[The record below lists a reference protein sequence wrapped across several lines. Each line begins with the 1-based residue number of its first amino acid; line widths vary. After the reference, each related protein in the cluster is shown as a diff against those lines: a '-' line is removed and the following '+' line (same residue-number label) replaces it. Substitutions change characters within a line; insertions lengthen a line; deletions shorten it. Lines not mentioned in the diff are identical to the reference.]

1 MFTVYIIYSDSHSV
15 KYTGYTSDLERR
27 LKEHN
32 NGSLG
37 KFTKN
42 KGPWRLIFSEEFESI
57 SEARKR
63 EKYLKTGAGRDYIK
77 KLTGL

>member
-1 MFTVYIIYSDSHSV
+1 MAMRYNET
-15 KYTGYTSDLERR
+15 
-27 LKEHN
+27 
-32 NGSLG
+32 
-37 KFTKN
+37 
-42 KGPWRLIFSEEFESI
+42 I